1 MKKSFIVLL
10 FLFSVLIVRADEG
23 KWLLSLLNKNIAT
36 MQDMGCKL
44 SAEDIILQT
53 TAMIV
58 HYSKEQ
64 NLLHVYSISH
74 EKKLQI
80 ILTGDS
86 RMQFVTLFKW
96 LVKHIFLRPN

>member
-44 SAEDIILQT
+44 SAEDI
-53 TAMIV
+53 
-58 HYSKEQ
+58 
-64 NLLHVYSISH
+64 YSINHSSL
-74 EKKLQI
+74 K
-80 ILTGDS
+80 DV
-86 RMQFVTLFKW
+86 FV
-96 LVKHIFLRPN
+96 RER